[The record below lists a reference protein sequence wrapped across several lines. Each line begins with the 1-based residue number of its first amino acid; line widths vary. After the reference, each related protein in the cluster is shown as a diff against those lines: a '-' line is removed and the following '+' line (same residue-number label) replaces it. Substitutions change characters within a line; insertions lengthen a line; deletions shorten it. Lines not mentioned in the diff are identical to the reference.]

1 MQCAACQIEVHP
13 VKEMYGPGVFISKCP
28 RAECGAPMDDAPTIS
43 VNPDAASELQGLQNE
58 LDMLSGVENPN
69 AEERQSLMWVRQRIM
84 RLKNPPPPAL
94 AMAVTEALSA
104 ARPVAAPVPSPSAP
118 DAPVD
123 FFDQVR
129 ARLVAIDAQVADL
142 EKLKAEARKLRAML
156 AAAEAADAN

>member
-1 MQCAACQIEVHP
+1 
-13 VKEMYGPGVFISKCP
+13 
-28 RAECGAPMDDAPTIS
+28 MDDAPTIS
-43 VNPDAASELQGLQNE
+43 VNPDAAAELQGLQNE

-69 AEERQSLMWVRQRIM
+69 AEERQSLMWVRQRIA
-84 RLKNPPPPAL
+84 RLKSPPVPAPAL
-94 AMAVTEALSA
+94 VAVAPILSA
-104 ARPVAAPVPSPSAP
+104 ARPVAVPVPSPSAP